1 MGKTRETWEILSGT
15 IWAIILAA
23 LAPTPRNIGVCRAS
37 VFAFI
42 YGLLSFCFPDTMRA
56 SVSVSLSISL
66 SRSLC
71 HSLCLC
77 LCLLSLNNSR
87 LLFGIFSAL
96 CSLTHTSLTYTL
108 QSAIDRVKRDARC
121 SMLTKSK
128 RVCFMSVLRFCLG
141 STGSG
146 WASQGSTQSLYASC
160 H

>member
-1 MGKTRETWEILSGT
+1 MKVWEKLCVFAIWGKREKLGKSYLELSGLT
-15 IWAIILAA
+15 FWLPWPPRRGILAFVEQA
-23 LAPTPRNIGVCRAS
+23 F
-37 VFAFI
+37 FAFI

-146 WASQGSTQSLYASC
+146 
-160 H
+160 